1 MEKAFKF
8 RLYPTEAQAHL
19 ILQIIGCCRYVYNA
33 VLAKQID
40 LYKTEQKH
48 LEKYDTFKLLP
59 AMKTEKPWLKLA
71 DSIALQSSL
80 EDLDRTYQNF
90 FKKPKKTGFPK
101 FKSKRYSRPAYR
113 TKSNI
118 KVLDGYI
125 QLPKLGKVKAKVSQP
140 VKGRILN
147 ATVSITRT
155 GKFFV
160 SLCCTD
166 VEILQFRKTGSVVGI
181 DIGLH
186 DLIVTSNGEAFSN
199 PRHLRK
205 AEARVVKLQRRLSR
219 KPKGSRNY
227 EKARLRLAK
236 AHEKI
241 HNARQDYLH
250 KLTTQLVRDHDIICL
265 ETLAAKNMMKNHKLA
280 KSLGDAAFGELR
292 RQLLYKAGWYGKQ
305 TVSVGRFYAS
315 SQLCHYCGYKNAQV
329 KDLSVRKWTCPVCG
343 TFHDRDINA
352 ANNILKE
359 GLRLLA

>member
-1 MEKAFKF
+1 MEKAYKF
-8 RLYPTEAQAHL
+8 RLYPNEAQACL
-19 ILQIIGCCRYVYNA
+19 IFQIIGCCRFAYNH
-33 VLAKQID
+33 VLALQMARH
-40 LYKTEQKH
+40 QAG
-48 LEKYDTFKLLP
+48 EKYLGKFDTMKLLP
-59 AMKTEKPWLKLA
+59 GLKEQFPWLRLA
-71 DSIALQSSL
+71 DSIALQASL
-80 EDLDRTYQNF
+80 EDLDRAYQNF

-125 QLPKLGKVKAKVSQP
+125 QFPKLGKVKAKISQSI
-140 VKGRILN
+140 KGRILN
-147 ATVSITRT
+147 ATISVTRT

-166 VEILQFRKTGSVVGI
+166 VDIPQLPETGSVVGI

-186 DLIVTSNGEAFSN
+186 DLVITSNGDTFPN
-199 PRHLRK
+199 PRHLSK
-205 AEARVVKLQRRLSR
+205 AEANVIKLQRWLSR

-227 EKARLRLAK
+227 EKARLRLAR
-236 AHEKI
+236 AHEKV
-241 HNARQDYLH
+241 HNVRQDYLH
-250 KLTTQLVRDHDIICL
+250 KVTTQLVRDYDVICL
-265 ETLAAKNMMKNHKLA
+265 ETLSTKNMMKNHKVA
-280 KSLGDAAFGELR
+280 KSLADASFGELR
-292 RQLLYKAGWYGKQ
+292 RQLLYKAEWYGKKA
-305 TVSVGRFYAS
+305 VSVGRFYAS

-359 GLRLLA
+359 GLKLLA